1 MSTAWQ
7 GHSVTAAAQPTDRQ
21 AAPDDQALL
30 ARVADG
36 DSRALDLLYDR
47 YSRVVYGVALR
58 ILGQADLAEDV
69 VQETFW
75 RVWRRSSTFQSGR
88 GQVASWI
95 FGIAHNLSVDELR
108 RQRSRP
114 RSVYDTEETP
124 VLRDREDSRM
134 DVAAEAIENE
144 RGRLINA
151 ALQQISAEQ
160 REAIELAYFGGL
172 SQSEIAERLQS
183 PIGTIKTRIRLGLRK
198 LRDVLLAQNMRVEDV
213 TD

>member
-1 MSTAWQ
+1 
-7 GHSVTAAAQPTDRQ
+7 VRAAAQPPDDT
-21 AAPDDQALL
+21 AAQEDQALL
-30 ARVADG
+30 ARVASG
-36 DSRALDLLYDR
+36 DSGALATLYDR
-47 YSRVVYGVALR
+47 YARVVYGVALR
-58 ILGQADLAEDV
+58 ILGEAELAEDV

-75 RVWRRSSTFQSGR
+75 RVWRRAGTFQSGR
-88 GQVASWI
+88 GKVAAWI

-114 RSVYDTEETP
+114 RPVYDTDETP
-124 VLRDREDSRM
+124 VLREREDSRM
-134 DVAAEAIENE
+134 DVVADALENE
-144 RGRLINA
+144 RGRLIGA
-151 ALQQISAEQ
+151 ALQHISADQ

-198 LRDVLLAQNMRVEDV
+198 LRDLLMAQDLRAEDI

>member
-1 MSTAWQ
+1 
-7 GHSVTAAAQPTDRQ
+7 VTAATRPTDD
-21 AAPDDQALL
+21 AAALEDQALL

-36 DSRALDLLYDR
+36 DSRALDALYDR
-47 YSRVVYGVALR
+47 YARVVYGVALR
-58 ILGQADLAEDV
+58 ILGEAELAEDV

-75 RVWRRSSTFQSGR
+75 RVWRRARTFQAGR
-88 GQVASWI
+88 GKVAAWI

-114 RSVYDTEETP
+114 SPVYDTDATP
-124 VLRDREDSRM
+124 VLRDRVDSSM
-134 DVAAEAIENE
+134 DVVADALEQE
-144 RGRLINA
+144 RGRLINT
-151 ALQQISAEQ
+151 ALQNISPDQ

-198 LRDVLLAQNMRVEDV
+198 LRDLLAQDLQAEDI
-213 TD
+213 TN

>member
-1 MSTAWQ
+1 M
-7 GHSVTAAAQPTDRQ
+7 TAAGQPTDRQ
-21 AAPDDQALL
+21 AAPDDRALL

-36 DSRALDLLYDR
+36 DSRALDMLYDR

-58 ILGQADLAEDV
+58 ILGQAELAEDV

-75 RVWRRSSTFQSGR
+75 RVWRRSRTFQSGR

-114 RSVYDTEETP
+114 RPVYDTEETP
-124 VLRDREDSRM
+124 VLRDLEDDRM

-144 RGRLINA
+144 RGRLIGA
-151 ALQQISAEQ
+151 ALQQISADQ

-172 SQSEIAERLQS
+172 SQSEIAERLHS

-198 LRDVLLAQNMRVEDV
+198 LRDILLAQNMRVEDV

>member
-1 MSTAWQ
+1 MTA
-7 GHSVTAAAQPTDRQ
+7 TARPTEGVAAL
-21 AAPDDQALL
+21 DDQALL

-36 DSRALDLLYDR
+36 DSGALDTLYDR

-58 ILGQADLAEDV
+58 ILGESELAEDV

-75 RVWRRSSTFQSGR
+75 RVWRRSSTYQFGR

-114 RSVYDTEETP
+114 RPVYDTDETP
-124 VLRDREDSRM
+124 VLRNLEDAHM
-134 DVAAEAIENE
+134 DVAAGALENE
-144 RGRLINA
+144 RSRLIGA
-151 ALQQISAEQ
+151 ALQQITAEQ

-172 SQSEIAERLQS
+172 SQSEIAARLQS
-183 PIGTIKTRIRLGLRK
+183 PIGTVKTRIRLGLRK
-198 LRDVLLAQNMRVEDV
+198 LRDLLLAQDIRVEDI
-213 TD
+213 TS

>member
-1 MSTAWQ
+1 VT
-7 GHSVTAAAQPTDRQ
+7 VTARPTDE
-21 AAPDDQALL
+21 AALEDQALL
-30 ARVADG
+30 ERIADG
-36 DSRALDLLYDR
+36 DSRALDALYDR
-47 YSRVVYGVALR
+47 YARVVYGVALR
-58 ILGQADLAEDV
+58 ILGESEPAEEV

-75 RVWRRSSTFQSGR
+75 RVWRRARTFQSGR
-88 GQVASWI
+88 GKVAAWI

-134 DVAAEAIENE
+134 DVVADALDNE
-144 RGRLINA
+144 RGRLIDA
-151 ALQQISAEQ
+151 ALQQISTDQ

-172 SQSEIAERLQS
+172 SQSEIAERLHS

-198 LRDVLLAQNMRVEDV
+198 LRDLLLAQDLRAEDI

>member
-1 MSTAWQ
+1 MT
-7 GHSVTAAAQPTDRQ
+7 AAQP
-21 AAPDDQALL
+21 PDDPAALEDRALL
-30 ARVADG
+30 ARVASG
-36 DSRALDLLYDR
+36 DSGALATLYDR
-47 YSRVVYGVALR
+47 YARVVYGVALR
-58 ILGQADLAEDV
+58 ILGEAELAEDV

-75 RVWRRSSTFQSGR
+75 RVWRRAGTFQSGR
-88 GQVASWI
+88 GRVAAWI

-114 RSVYDTEETP
+114 RPVYDTDETP
-124 VLRDREDSRM
+124 VLREREDSRM
-134 DVAAEAIENE
+134 DVEADALENE
-144 RGRLINA
+144 RGRLIDA
-151 ALQQISAEQ
+151 ALQHISADQ

-198 LRDVLLAQNMRVEDV
+198 LRDLLLAQDLRAEDI